1 MPPDPITAN
10 PALPKTNTQMVSSI
24 VKNATTFI
32 AAGQNVRPAPLEIAI
47 TVNAKSS
54 SGIIQMRIRR
64 YCSTKDEIS
73 GDVEMKG
80 SINSRSLSAP
90 TAMID
95 SSNATT
101 KALLSKEGS
110 SDAKSP
116 APFKFAVMGIIAL
129 RRANSAMTVEISNVV
144 ANPKAANSSVE
155 KLPATN
161 IATVCIPI
169 SQA

>member
-1 MPPDPITAN
+1 MA
-10 PALPKTNTQMVSSI
+10 SSI
-24 VKNATTFI
+24 ARNATTFI
-32 AAGQNVRPAPLEIAI
+32 AAGQNVLPAPLEIAI

-54 SGIIQMRIRR
+54 SGIIQIKIRR

-73 GDVEMKG
+73 LDVDMAG
-80 SINSRSLSAP
+80 SSHSRSLSAT
-90 TAMID
+90 TARID
-95 SSNATT
+95 SSNAMN
-101 KALLSKEGS
+101 KALRSSEGN

-129 RRANSAMTVEISNVV
+129 RRANSAMTVEISKVV

-155 KLPATN
+155 KLPATI

>member
-1 MPPDPITAN
+1 MA
-10 PALPKTNTQMVSSI
+10 SSI
-24 VKNATTFI
+24 VRNATTFI

-54 SGIIQMRIRR
+54 SGIIQIRIRR

-73 GDVEMKG
+73 GDVDMTG
-80 SINSRSLSAP
+80 RSNSRSLSAT

-95 SSNATT
+95 SSNATN
-101 KALLSKEGS
+101 KALLSKEDN

-116 APFKFAVMGIIAL
+116 APFKFAVMGIMAL
-129 RRANSAMTVEISNVV
+129 RRPNSAMTVEISNVV

-155 KLPATN
+155 KLPATI

>member
-1 MPPDPITAN
+1 
-10 PALPKTNTQMVSSI
+10 MVSSI
-24 VKNATTFI
+24 VRNATTFI

-54 SGIIQMRIRR
+54 SGIIQIRIRR
-64 YCSTKDEIS
+64 YCFTKDEIS
-73 GDVEMKG
+73 GDVDIRG
-80 SINSRSLSAP
+80 SSTSRSLSAS
-90 TAMID
+90 TARID
-95 SSNATT
+95 SSNAVN
-101 KALLSKEGS
+101 KELLSKEGNS
-110 SDAKSP
+110 AAKSP

-129 RRANSAMTVEISNVV
+129 RRANSAITVEISNVV

-155 KLPATN
+155 KLPATI

>member
-1 MPPDPITAN
+1 MA
-10 PALPKTNTQMVSSI
+10 SSI
-24 VKNATTFI
+24 ARKATTFI
-32 AAGQNVRPAPLEIAI
+32 AAGQNVLPAPLEIAI

-54 SGIIQMRIRR
+54 SGIIQIRIRR
-64 YCSTKDEIS
+64 YSSTKEEIS
-73 GDVEMKG
+73 GDVATAG
-80 SINSRSLSAP
+80 SSNSRSLSAT
-90 TAMID
+90 TAKID
-95 SSNATT
+95 SSNAIN
-101 KALLSKEGS
+101 KALRSKEGN
-110 SDAKSP
+110 SDGKSP

-155 KLPATN
+155 KLPATI